1 MLINIGLQQT
11 RYELLLPWEL
21 MVLSSLGAFML

>member
-11 RYELLLPWEL
+11 RYELLPWEL